1 MTGKKVLII
10 EDDVSISNM
19 YQMKLKQQGYTVIVA
34 DNGSDGL
41 EVAKKEKPDLI
52 LLDVILPQLD
62 GFSVLEE
69 LKKSKDTAK
78 IPVLMLTNLSTNEDQ
93 EKAQKLGADNY
104 LVKASLTPTEVGA
117 TVEKFLGAG
126 K

>member
-117 TVEKFLGAG
+117 TVEKFLGTG